1 MSFYPSQTTSVI
13 VTADLDPIHTSRLY
27 LRPLTVADAA
37 AIFEIRRRQDVADWL
52 WPKVP
57 HKDISESEAVITK
70 KTFTTPD
77 ASGAVGRKFFFAI
90 IRSEDPSQRVIG
102 GAGINAL
109 SPAPSVGYNI
119 HPDFWG
125 KGYATEAVAGIIDA
139 WWKLDRMG
147 FEGIVPDL
155 EKEKLYAACNRAN
168 VGSMKVLQRTGF
180 GIYHEESIEGDVVAL
195 FELENPTG

>member
-1 MSFYPSQTTSVI
+1 MTICS
-13 VTADLDPIHTSRLY
+13 
-27 LRPLTVADAA
+27 
-37 AIFEIRRRQDVADWL
+37 

-57 HKDISESEAVITK
+57 HKDISESEAIITK

-90 IRSEDPSQRVIG
+90 IRSEDSSRTVIG

-109 SPAPSVGYNI
+109 SPAPSVGYNV

-139 WWKLDRMG
+139 WWKLDRMEFDG
-147 FEGIVPDL
+147 TGSDL
-155 EKEKLYAACNRAN
+155 GKEKLFAACNGAN
-168 VGSMKVLQRTGF
+168 IGSVKVLQKTGF
-180 GIYHEESIEGDVVAL
+180 SIYREESIEGDVVAL
-195 FELENPTG
+195 FELEKPSR

>member
-1 MSFYPSQTTSVI
+1 MSFYPDQATSVI
-13 VTADLDPIHTSRLY
+13 VPADLRPIHTSRLY
-27 LRPLTVADAA
+27 LRPLTVADAT

-57 HKDISESEAVITK
+57 HKDISESEALITK

-77 ASGAVGRKFFFAI
+77 ASGAIGRKFFFAI
-90 IRSEDPSQRVIG
+90 IRSKDSSQTVIG

-125 KGYATEAVAGIIDA
+125 KGYATEAVAGIVDV
-139 WWKLDRMG
+139 WWKLDRIDFDG
-147 FEGIVPDL
+147 AGSDL
-155 EKEKLYAACNRAN
+155 KKEKLFAACNRAN
-168 VGSMKVLQRTGF
+168 VGSVKVLQRTGF
-180 GIYHEESIEGDVVAL
+180 SIYREQSIEGDVVAL
-195 FELENPTG
+195 FELEKPNR

>member
-1 MSFYPSQTTSVI
+1 MTFYPNQATSVI
-13 VTADLDPIHTSRLY
+13 IPADLEPIHTTRLY

-57 HKDISESEAVITK
+57 HKDISESVAIITK

-90 IRSEDPSQRVIG
+90 IRSEDSTQRVIG
-102 GAGINAL
+102 AIGINAL

-125 KGYATEAVAGIIDA
+125 KGYATEAVASIIDA
-139 WWKLDRMG
+139 WWKLDRMVLD
-147 FEGIVPDL
+147 GIVL
-155 EKEKLYAACNRAN
+155 ELKKEKLFAACNRAN
-168 VGSMKVLQRTGF
+168 IGSVRVLQKTGF
-180 GIYHEESIEGDVVAL
+180 SIYHEQSIEGDMVEH
-195 FELENPTG
+195 FELEKPTK

>member
-1 MSFYPSQTTSVI
+1 MTIYS
-13 VTADLDPIHTSRLY
+13 
-27 LRPLTVADAA
+27 
-37 AIFEIRRRQDVADWL
+37 

-57 HKDISESEAVITK
+57 HKDISESEAIITK

-77 ASGAVGRKFFFAI
+77 ASGAVGRMFFFAI
-90 IRSEDPSQRVIG
+90 IRSEDSSQRVIG

-125 KGYATEAVAGIIDA
+125 KGYATEAVAGIVDA

-147 FEGIVPDL
+147 FEGTVPDL
-155 EKEKLYAACNRAN
+155 EREKLFAACNRAN
-168 VGSMKVLQRTGF
+168 IGSVKVLQRTGF
-180 GIYHEESIEGDVVAL
+180 RMYQEQSMEGDLVAI
-195 FELENPTG
+195 FKLEKPTG

>member
-1 MSFYPSQTTSVI
+1 MSFYLNQTTSVI
-13 VTADLDPIHTSRLY
+13 VPADLEPIHTSRLY

-37 AIFEIRRRQDVADWL
+37 AIFEIRRRQEVADWL
-52 WPKVP
+52 WPRVP
-57 HKDISESEAVITK
+57 HKDISESEALIAK

-90 IRSEDPSQRVIG
+90 IRSDDPSQRVIG
-102 GAGINAL
+102 GAGINSL

-139 WWKLDRMG
+139 WWKLHRIG
-147 FEGIVPDL
+147 FEGAVQDL
-155 EKEKLYAACNRAN
+155 EKEKLFAACNRAN
-168 VGSMKVLQRTGF
+168 IGSVKVLQRTGF
-180 GIYHEESIEGDVVAL
+180 SIYHEQPIEGDVVAL
-195 FELENPTG
+195 FELEHPTR

>member
-1 MSFYPSQTTSVI
+1 MAFYPNQVTSVI
-13 VTADLDPIHTSRLY
+13 IPADLEPIHTTRLY
-27 LRPLTVADAA
+27 LRPLTAADAA

-57 HKDISESEAVITK
+57 HKDISESEAVITR

-77 ASGAVGRKFFFAI
+77 ASGAVGRKFFFTI
-90 IRSEDPSQRVIG
+90 IRSEDPTQRVIG
-102 GAGINAL
+102 AMGINAL

-139 WWKLDRMG
+139 WWKLDRMVLDG
-147 FEGIVPDL
+147 TASEL
-155 EKEKLYAACNRAN
+155 EKEKLFAACNRAN
-168 VGSMKVLQRTGF
+168 IGSVNVLQKNGF
-180 GIYHEESIEGDVVAL
+180 SIYREQSIEDDVVAH
-195 FELENPTG
+195 FELEKPTK